1 MKKVTDPDVI
11 KAGERDLIESIKNDL
26 DWNVIKDVFLQK
38 IKSASFDINQS
49 ALSFDVSG
57 GEIVVHKGNIAFRLD
72 LELKTEMPILFDKN
86 GNYITDDQSENIT
99 NDVEILDD
107 ISSLEDEDILGDVDE
122 QETQELVDPLTDM
135 NHFNELDE
143 NDDIEDILKESRDF
157 WGKEEK

>member
-38 IKSASFDINQS
+38 IRSASFDINQS

-72 LELKTEMPILFDKN
+72 LELKTEMPIL
-86 GNYITDDQSENIT
+86 
-99 NDVEILDD
+99 
-107 ISSLEDEDILGDVDE
+107 
-122 QETQELVDPLTDM
+122 
-135 NHFNELDE
+135 
-143 NDDIEDILKESRDF
+143 
-157 WGKEEK
+157 